1 MRLKHFVSMF
11 FLLFALSVG
20 HVWGAQQLAYTLTPA
35 TGSDNG
41 YATSEDIV
49 ITGITWNVTGN
60 ATLTPWRLGGKSIS
74 NTDREVYSKT
84 AMGNAI
90 TKVELTVGDASSITV
105 NSLKLIVASNANFS
119 NVIDEVTE
127 TFAANSTITFTPTSP
142 KTEWATGA
150 YYKFVFNVTVS
161 GKNNKYVA
169 FSEAKFYKEVSTATC
184 ENPTIAPTAGTFYGS
199 QEITLSTGTAGA
211 SIYYTTDG
219 TTPSSTN
226 GTLYENPFSIDATTT
241 IKAIAIKEGAIN
253 SQVAEAIYTAGTP
266 VTSYVIDF
274 EKDLAAYVN
283 WDFTDAEVAAN
294 GANQYITAHAG
305 THYGTTGAKS
315 AASIQTHSKIASPGT
330 LSCYVSKQ
338 TDNTTTST
346 WYIQVSSNGTTWTD
360 VDTKDATSM
369 ARGEWDDFSADLSDY
384 SDVYVRLH
392 YSGSTAVRN
401 VDDISLTMV
410 EKYAVTLNSI
420 GGTMTVTKGGNA
432 ISSGANIAEGANL
445 IVTANT
451 PDGTHAA
458 PADITV
464 TKTTGGD
471 DVTASVLNGTTLTV
485 PDYAITVTATYIPT
499 YTISSATN
507 VTGGTFSWEETT
519 SHTKVTRA
527 AAGASIQA
535 SNQDDGYHTF
545 DSYDIYYMDGT
556 NKVNVDNTD
565 GLFTMPAHDVII
577 SGSFNS
583 NGLIDLDEVSG
594 VDISN
599 TGYPYSGVEFTW
611 NTVENAASYTVVIK
625 NGNEEVDLTGNSG
638 LPTGAYSVSATLAA
652 NTTYD
657 YQITAIPT
665 DANIYSASTKHGQFT
680 TGDYPA
686 ATVTLNDAS
695 GVPYA
700 LLGNHKLNDVVTLPN
715 TAATCSK
722 TFVGWTATQNS
733 TTAPEY
739 NEANNY
745 SYTISATTQ
754 NLYAVYATVTPGATS
769 TTNIRYAGSTT
780 TNMDGSNQ
788 AATLVDATDVAGW
801 SVVGASGAAANN
813 VGLNKAPD
821 MRLYYHEDGG
831 NTLTVTAPQ
840 TISSIE
846 ITFTGSSYSNA
857 WVKVNNQTITP
868 SEGVYTIGA
877 TSFVIGNANTSNA
890 QVRISNIAVHF
901 TAAGSTSGY
910 TTSCVASPE
919 ATVDPEEIN
928 VSSAAVAN
936 GVIDVTYNDH
946 VNLTNVAVA
955 RFNDAACTEP
965 FTGEWLTAGLN
976 NDNDIAYTIAENT
989 SYNDVRTAY
998 IKLTAP
1004 ETNGAT
1010 DPAVVVIPVTQ
1021 AKKPAVFASLE
1032 DLVAADVNAYTNVTV
1047 TFSDVT
1053 IKEMYEYNDK
1063 VCGVVFDIQK
1073 AGYDIKIYF
1082 DNQETIS
1089 DWVPGGTL
1097 SGTLTD
1103 CPWKIY
1109 SSAWQLAPDKNSEWA
1124 WNNLTYEEPATVS
1137 SVVVSGNPTKTEY
1150 IAGQTFSPAGL
1161 TVTVNYSNST
1171 SQVNPVGVT
1180 FSQHV
1185 LTQGTTSINVVA
1197 SYNNVSSD
1205 EYEVTG
1211 LTVNPIPNKTINEF
1225 ITAEGTRCYL
1235 TGVVSNIQ
1243 TNTNSSQNAHGN
1255 FNLTDAT
1262 GTIYVY
1268 GCLTDEGV
1276 ANQFATIG
1284 IVEGDKVTVLAES
1297 YEYYQSTTHEA
1308 KNVQYVSK
1316 VPAAT
1321 ITIANK
1327 TMEVGDEPW
1336 TIEATTDPEGAAAY
1350 LSYSIK
1356 AGSDDCITLSEGVV
1370 TATAEGTATI
1380 IASVQDGDDY
1390 MANSVEFTVTVNP
1403 AAVHTNVVI
1412 YAYYG
1417 GHYYALTNAVEA
1429 LEFTVNNN
1437 KIIVHNDAEKDAII
1451 WDHAVRGTE
1460 HTFYNA
1466 ASGKYLKGST
1476 STTLSASAGA
1486 TGDHYIWQEY
1496 ANGAYLTTTATAQ
1509 TVRTILYR
1517 NGYGFKNYD
1526 VNNAGVSGYAN
1537 PGITTAEVVVDEQ
1550 VVREDLTPGK
1560 YGTICLE
1567 KDVVKYTGATMFNI
1581 AWKADDLSSITL
1593 EPVDANDTLE
1603 AGRPYIFLATGSE
1616 IKVQYGTTTADA
1628 SSHNGLVGSFT
1639 GGVIADL
1646 EGTSEGMYII
1656 QNNKFYRCGDTNRVG
1671 AHKAYI
1677 KMDEVPEP
1685 TTSAPVPG
1693 RRYVTMQIGD
1703 VQTPTALDEVTAT
1716 EENVKFILNGQL
1728 YILRDGKL
1736 YNAQGQLVK

>member
-1 MRLKHFVSMF
+1 MRLKHFVSV
-11 FLLFALSVG
+11 LLMLLAMSIG
-20 HVWGAQQLAYTLTPA
+20 NVWATDVIFTPGESGSWTTTGGSQTFSKSGVTIATANGAYNSSNSDLRVYKNNTLTIES
-35 TGSDNG
+35 T
-41 YATSEDIV
+41 V
-49 ITGITWNVTGN
+49 GN
-60 ATLTPWRLGGKSIS
+60 IS
-74 NTDREVYSKT
+74 NITFQFSGSNNGGWSTSYSPNAATWESPT
-84 AMGNAI
+84 ASGTQARM
-90 TKVELTVGDASSITV
+90 TSITV
-105 NSLKLIVASNANFS
+105 
-119 NVIDEVTE
+119 T
-127 TFAANSTITFTPTSP
+127 
-142 KTEWATGA
+142 
-150 YYKFVFNVTVS
+150 
-161 GKNNKYVA
+161 
-169 FSEAKFYKEVSTATC
+169 
-184 ENPTIAPTAGTFYGS
+184 
-199 QEITLSTGTAGA
+199 
-211 SIYYTTDG
+211 
-219 TTPSSTN
+219 
-226 GTLYENPFSIDATTT
+226 
-241 IKAIAIKEGAIN
+241 
-253 SQVAEAIYTAGTP
+253 
-266 VTSYVIDF
+266 VTS
-274 EKDLAAYVN
+274 
-283 WDFTDAEVAAN
+283 
-294 GANQYITAHAG
+294 G
-305 THYGTTGAKS
+305 
-315 AASIQTHSKIASPGT
+315 
-330 LSCYVSKQ
+330 
-338 TDNTTTST
+338 
-346 WYIQVSSNGTTWTD
+346 
-360 VDTKDATSM
+360 
-369 ARGEWDDFSADLSDY
+369 
-384 SDVYVRLH
+384 
-392 YSGSTAVRN
+392 
-401 VDDISLTMV
+401 
-410 EKYAVTLNSI
+410 
-420 GGTMTVTKGGNA
+420 
-432 ISSGANIAEGANL
+432 
-445 IVTANT
+445 
-451 PDGTHAA
+451 
-458 PADITV
+458 
-464 TKTTGGD
+464 
-471 DVTASVLNGTTLTV
+471 ASVLNGLTISETPTKKNYENIEKFDVTGLVVTGSYSNSTTSAAVTSGISWKVRTNSTSNDEVSLENYTLTTGQTSLDVQAIVGSIESEWYTVSGLTVNEHIVTPGEYQIFLNNAFYGTTEGANVTPPVSNKQNDITVISGKNSGTAPRTDANQIRYYNGSYLTFSVPTGYVIKSIAFYVLTTGGQWDGNITVNTGTYTNNTKSWVGNANSVTFTFGAQNRIAIAEVTYEVDQKYAVNLSATNGTLTAKYYNDNTSFTSGTEVYDGTKLVLTATPGTTYVGGTITVKKASDNSVVTNAYVASTGILTV
-485 PDYAITVTATYIPT
+485 PAYAINVEATFTPT
-499 YTISSATN
+499 YAISAAN
-507 VTGGTFSWEETT
+507 VTGGTFGWTDVDNNVVSCARAEEGTN
-519 SHTKVTRA
+519 
-527 AAGASIQA
+527 IQA
-535 SNQDDGYHTF
+535 SNEADGAHNF
-545 DSYDIYYMDGT
+545 ESYDIYYMDGT

-577 SGSFNS
+577 SGSFTSKPCTPLANAT
-583 NGLIDLDEVSG
+583 NIGVSG
-594 VDISN
+594 
-599 TGYPYSGVEFTW
+599 TAYPYDAVTVTWDAVTNADYYVVEVGSGNNMQHSDNLT
-611 NTVENAASYTVVIK
+611 TTTYTV
-625 NGNEEVDLTGNSG
+625 
-638 LPTGAYSVSATLAA
+638 PTTLAA
-652 NTTYD
+652 NTTYE
-657 YQITAIPT
+657 YRVFA
-665 DANIYSASTKHGQFT
+665 YSNTPATYCYSMVSNQFT

-700 LLGNHKLNDVVTLPN
+700 LSGNHKLTDVVTLPN

-722 TFVGWTATQNS
+722 NFVGWTATQGS
-733 TTAPEY
+733 TSAPEY

-754 NLYAVYATVTPGATS
+754 NLYAVYADGGSTNGTITKTMSEIVTANSYTVSSGNNATMYKTLALNSDITLS
-769 TTNIRYAGSTT
+769 TTGEDNCGSFWNSGTEWRLYQNKSGNAIVT
-780 TNMDGSNQ
+780 
-788 AATLVDATDVAGW
+788 A
-801 SVVGASGAAANN
+801 ASGC
-813 VGLNKAPD
+813 
-821 MRLYYHEDGG
+821 
-831 NTLTVTAPQ
+831 TLTSVKFTFGVSNTGALLKGSEALTSGTAV
-840 TISSIE
+840 SAS
-846 ITFTGSSYSNA
+846 GSSATYTVGNSGSATNGQVKITAIEVKYTKGGAYSN
-857 WVKVNNQTITP
+857 
-868 SEGVYTIGA
+868 
-877 TSFVIGNANTSNA
+877 
-890 QVRISNIAVHF
+890 
-901 TAAGSTSGY
+901 Y
-910 TTSCVASPE
+910 TTECTASPE
-919 ATVDPEEIN
+919 AVVDPEEIN
-928 VSSAAVAN
+928 ATYAAVAN
-936 GVIDVTYNDH
+936 GVIDVTYSH
-946 VNLTNVAVA
+946 VNTTNVAVA
-955 RFNDAACTEP
+955 LFNNQACTEA
-965 FTGEWLTAGLN
+965 FTGEWLTASLN

-1010 DPAVVVIPVTQ
+1010 DPAV
-1021 AKKPAVFASLE
+1021 FASLE
-1032 DLVAADVNAYTNVTV
+1032 ELVAANVNANTNVTV

-1073 AGYDIKIYF
+1073 DNADIKIYF
-1082 DNQETIS
+1082 NNQETIT

-1103 CPWKIY
+1103 CPWKTY
-1109 SSAWQLAPDKNSEWA
+1109 SSAWQLAPANNSGWA
-1124 WNNLTYEEPATVS
+1124 WANLTYEEPATVS
-1137 SVVVSGNPTKTEY
+1137 SVVVEGNPTKTEY
-1150 IAGQTFSPAGL
+1150 IDGQTFSPAGL

-1235 TGVVSNIQ
+1235 TGVVSNYSNK
-1243 TNTNSSQNAHGN
+1243 TKGY

-1262 GTIYVY
+1262 GTIYIY
-1268 GCLTDEGV
+1268 GCTSPSSFD
-1276 ANQFATIG
+1276 A
-1284 IVEGDKVTVLAES
+1284 GDKVKVLAEV

-1327 TMEVGDEPW
+1327 IMEVGDEPW
-1336 TIEATTDPEGAAAY
+1336 TIEATTDPEGAASH

-1370 TATAEGTATI
+1370 TATAQGTATI

-1476 STTLSASAGA
+1476 YTTLTASIGA

-1526 VNNAGVSGYAN
+1526 VNNAGASGYAN

-1550 VVREDLTPGK
+1550 VVRNGLTPGK

-1567 KDVVKYTGATMFNI
+1567 KNVVSFTGATMYSI
-1581 AWKADDLSSITL
+1581 DSKASDLSYITL
-1593 EPVDANDTLE
+1593 EEETGALE

-1628 SSHNGLVGSFT
+1628 GSYNGLVGSFT
-1639 GGVIADL
+1639 REQLA
-1646 EGTSEGMYII
+1646 EGMYII
-1656 QNNKFYRCGDTNRVG
+1656 QNNKFYRTGADNYVG

-1677 KMDEVPEP
+1677 DMTNVPEE
-1685 TTSAPVPG
+1685 TTPVPG

-1703 VQTPTALDEVTAT
+1703 VQTPTALDEVTVNQ
-1716 EENVKFILNGQL
+1716 ENAKFILNGQL